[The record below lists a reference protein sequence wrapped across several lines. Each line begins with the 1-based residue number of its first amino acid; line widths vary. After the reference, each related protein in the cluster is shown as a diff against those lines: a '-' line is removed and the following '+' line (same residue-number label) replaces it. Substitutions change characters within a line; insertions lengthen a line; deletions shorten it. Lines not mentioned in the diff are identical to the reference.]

1 MVRDRE
7 AFRERFKAYKNGKA
21 VSEIYDAG
29 LPKYAEGT
37 PSNAYEDFVDSVIRE
52 EGFLSK
58 PKDIGDGKITLGSGL
73 TAQKWR
79 DIYNQKGSWS
89 AADNRRA
96 VKEELANTEKWLRGV
111 FSNYDQ
117 LPENAKYVLMDIGY
131 NVGPSTLSAA
141 KSPKFVKAV
150 RSGNWQEAMRQMDWG
165 NNQVDSQGRPFRGL
179 QKRNARRQAEWAD
192 AFGLNIP
199 TKVSEQKISTYI
211 AQPDAVK
218 VIPTIPQEQ
227 TIPTYD
233 TSISPYISGKPMI
246 HLQPR
251 VNLPNLLQMLDDD
264 WEPIFNY
271 AYGKLPEYSNGKI
284 SIKPSKRGSF
294 TAAAKAHGAS
304 VAEFERRVLKNP
316 EKYSKAMR
324 KKAQFSHNARS
335 WKH

>member
-1 MVRDRE
+1 MFSMMKVMISLLTSLLTFLAIDWTDMVRDRE

-150 RSGNWQEAMRQMDWG
+150 RSGNWQEAMR
-165 NNQVDSQGRPFRGL
+165 
-179 QKRNARRQAEWAD
+179 
-192 AFGLNIP
+192 
-199 TKVSEQKISTYI
+199 
-211 AQPDAVK
+211 
-218 VIPTIPQEQ
+218 
-227 TIPTYD
+227 
-233 TSISPYISGKPMI
+233 
-246 HLQPR
+246 
-251 VNLPNLLQMLDDD
+251 
-264 WEPIFNY
+264 
-271 AYGKLPEYSNGKI
+271 
-284 SIKPSKRGSF
+284 
-294 TAAAKAHGAS
+294 
-304 VAEFERRVLKNP
+304 
-316 EKYSKAMR
+316 
-324 KKAQFSHNARS
+324 
-335 WKH
+335 